1 MPRNASKPKRKLKT
15 HRGAAKRFK
24 LTATGKLLRM
34 HSGKRHLLGTKA
46 AKRMRKLKKITQV
59 NPADKAKTLQ
69 MLPYGFSS
77 GVLRGPQDWSPG
89 SLRAVRSDFR
99 ETVLPLRDPC
109 GTQVL

>member
-46 AKRMRKLKKITQV
+46 PKRMRKLKKITEV
-59 NPADKAKTLQ
+59 SHSDKAKTMQ
-69 MLPYGFSS
+69 MLPYG
-77 GVLRGPQDWSPG
+77 L
-89 SLRAVRSDFR
+89 
-99 ETVLPLRDPC
+99 
-109 GTQVL
+109 